1 MLPPAFD
8 RRTVLDAVWA
18 SAQAYRAFSAGADF
32 AADPERYVVVPDG
45 WSYVGAYHGRDVK
58 DFGHHHPV
66 IFGLIL
72 RSEDQP
78 GVHLFATRG
87 KVTFRGLWSR
97 LSGPFPAASP
107 TRTLPPDVLLEGRL
121 LDVYRSMQAELMS
134 HLDALAPSHVLLAGH
149 SMGGALAQLFA
160 LDIALCRPGLP
171 VSTIGCGS
179 PRPGNR
185 AFARTYEQYTSAQR
199 IPTLSI
205 VNPFDIIPT
214 IPPTPVFGF
223 ASVGQTYPC
232 PFKEQGPLP
241 NFLTRHRVD
250 NYYRSLCRQWG
261 MSPATRG
268 LCPTVD
274 TLRHPNVPPQWRSR

>member
-1 MLPPAFD
+1 M
-8 RRTVLDAVWA
+8 
-18 SAQAYRAFSAGADF
+18 
-32 AADPERYVVVPDG
+32 
-45 WSYVGAYHGRDVK
+45 
-58 DFGHHHPV
+58 
-66 IFGLIL
+66 
-72 RSEDQP
+72 
-78 GVHLFATRG
+78 
-87 KVTFRGLWSR
+87 
-97 LSGPFPAASP
+97 
-107 TRTLPPDVLLEGRL
+107 LLEGRL

-171 VSTIGCGS
+171 VSTIACGS

-185 AFARTYEQYTSAQR
+185 AFARTYEQYTSAQK
-199 IPTLSI
+199 IPTLNI

-214 IPPTPVFGF
+214 IPPTSVFGF

-232 PFKEQGPLP
+232 PFTEQGPLP

-250 NYYRSLCRQWG
+250 NYYLSLCRQWG
-261 MSPATRG
+261 MPPATHG
-268 LCPTVD
+268 LCPTVE

>member
-8 RRTVLDAVWA
+8 RRMVLDAVWA
-18 SAQAYRAFSAGADF
+18 SAQAYRAFSAGAEF

-45 WSYVGAYHGRDVK
+45 WSYVGTYHGRDVK

-72 RSEDQP
+72 RSKAQP
-78 GVHLFATRG
+78 GLYLFATRG

-97 LSGPFPAASP
+97 LSGPFPGASP
-107 TRTLPPDVLLEGRL
+107 TRTLPPDALLEGRL

-134 HLDALAPSHVLLAGH
+134 HVDALGPSHVLLAGH

-160 LDIALCRPGLP
+160 LDIALRRPGLP

-179 PRPGNR
+179 PRPGNQ
-185 AFARTYEQYTSAQR
+185 AFARAYEQYTSAQNC
-199 IPTLSI
+199 PTLNI
-205 VNPFDIIPT
+205 VNPFDVIPT
-214 IPPTPVFGF
+214 IPPTSVFGF
-223 ASVGQTYPC
+223 ASVGQHYLC
-232 PFKEQGPLP
+232 AFKEQGALP

-261 MSPATRG
+261 VPAATRG
-268 LCPTVD
+268 LGPTVD
-274 TLRHPNVPPQWRSR
+274 ALRHPNVPRG

>member
-1 MLPPAFD
+1 MLPPDFD
-8 RRTVLDAVWA
+8 RRMVLDAVWA

-66 IFGLIL
+66 LFGLIL
-72 RSEDQP
+72 RAKGQP
-78 GVHLFATRG
+78 GWYLFATRG

-97 LSGPFPAASP
+97 LSGPFPGASP
-107 TRTLPPDVLLEGRL
+107 TQTLPPDALLEGRL
-121 LDVYRSMQAELMS
+121 LAVYRSMRAELMS
-134 HLDALAPSHVLLAGH
+134 HVDALAPTHMLLAGH

-160 LDIALCRPGLP
+160 LDLALRRPGLP

-179 PRPGNR
+179 PKPGNR
-185 AFARTYEQYTSAQR
+185 AFARTYEQYTSAQKN
-199 IPTLSI
+199 PTLSI
-205 VNPFDIIPT
+205 VNPFDLIPT
-214 IPPTPVFGF
+214 IPPTSVFGF
-223 ASVGQTYPC
+223 ASVGQPYLC

-241 NFLTRHRVD
+241 NFLTRHRVG

-261 MSPATRG
+261 MPPATRG
-268 LCPTVD
+268 LGPTVD
-274 TLRHPNVPPQWRSR
+274 ALHHPNLPPE